1 MLSELFSQ
9 HHGPLMEV
17 QRRILLWYR
26 HECASIS
33 KHKDVGHII
42 RRGEQA
48 CRIELCRI
56 RNEKAL
62 LSYLLEQM
70 GPHYDVD
77 ADIAGLHATPSLSP
91 AISSSPEP
99 TQANE
104 PAIPVLNAQCC
115 ARDQLPS
122 STGLTTADLPH
133 ESPDD
138 HQWTATGHMYK
149 FVGIEPQDSPTTPSN
164 SLCIVAGNNGQSH
177 TEPDVQEF
185 TSVRP
190 MINPSSNTA
199 SMDEM
204 VATGRETLLHG
215 SPRELNSCGNTGEK
229 TVFTQTHAAMVLLD
243 LATQDRRLN
252 RSRKRYGNGTSD
264 SACLSSIA

>member
-1 MLSELFSQ
+1 
-9 HHGPLMEV
+9 MEV

-56 RNEKAL
+56 RNEKSL

-91 AISSSPEP
+91 AMSSSSEP
-99 TQANE
+99 TQAHE
-104 PAIPVLNAQCC
+104 PATPLLKAQCC
-115 ARDQLPS
+115 ASEQLPS

-133 ESPDD
+133 ESSKDQ
-138 HQWTATGHMYK
+138 QWTAAARVYK
-149 FVGIEPQDSPTTPSN
+149 FVGIERQDPPTTPSN
-164 SLCIVAGNNGQSH
+164 SLCIAAGNNGQIH
-177 TEPDVQEF
+177 MGPDVQAF
-185 TSVRP
+185 TSMRP
-190 MINPSSNTA
+190 TVNSSPNTT

-204 VATGRETLLHG
+204 VATVRETLLHV
-215 SPRELNSCGNTGEK
+215 SSRALNLRGNTEEK
-229 TVFTQTHAAMVLLD
+229 AVFTQTHAAMVLLD
-243 LATQDRRLN
+243 LATQDRRL
-252 RSRKRYGNGTSD
+252 SRLRKWPREGTSD
-264 SACLSSIA
+264 SACLSSTAR